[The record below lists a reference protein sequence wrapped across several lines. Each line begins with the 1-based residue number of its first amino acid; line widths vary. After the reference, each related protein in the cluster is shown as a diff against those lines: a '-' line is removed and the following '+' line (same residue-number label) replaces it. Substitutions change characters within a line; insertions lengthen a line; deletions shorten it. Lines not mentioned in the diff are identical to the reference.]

1 MTFAIKLPVKLAMAI
16 SPMIGEEETQRQQ
29 EDRTRRQREQR
40 AKSRA
45 QFREHLAASVRKTFV
60 FLFAMTVILYVVL
73 HGERFQGY
81 TGQLSHKLSAKI
93 NSHNALK
100 QNALQHEEEVDQVLK

>member
-1 MTFAIKLPVKLAMAI
+1 MTFAINLAVKLAMAI
-16 SPMIGEEETQRQQ
+16 SPMIGEEETQRQH
-29 EDRTRRQREQR
+29 DGRVRRQREHR

-81 TGQLSHKLSAKI
+81 TGQLGHKLSAKI
-93 NSHNALK
+93 NSHNTLK
-100 QNALQHEEEVDQVLK
+100 QNALKYEEEVDLVTK